1 MRVVGIWVKIE
12 EGAGWVRKK
21 SPPPRRSLC
30 SLYETLLNWNLRVES
45 MEKHWKGNSTPKL
58 LLNLRVV
65 FEICKTKK
73 HTNTVKLGYNDLG
86 YNDLGY
92 NDLGYNEFTAITN
105 KNLRSRR
112 VRYNRVWLYFQANMF
127 EESCYKCSIF

>member
-1 MRVVGIWVKIE
+1 
-12 EGAGWVRKK
+12 
-21 SPPPRRSLC
+21 
-30 SLYETLLNWNLRVES
+30 

-92 NDLGYNEFTAITN
+92 NEFTAITN

-127 EESCYKCSIF
+127 EES